1 MQWIV
6 KYIYVHMKFI
16 FHFSFFFLLYWS
28 LFSFTILV
36 SNKRK
41 DRQEINLF
49 FFNDHE
55 HAN

>member
-6 KYIYVHMKFI
+6 KYIYVHIKFI
-16 FHFSFFFLLYWS
+16 FHFSFFLLYWS